1 MKNNFMLKIL
11 LVLLFCGMAVSLSA
25 QWSLGVKGGWDI
37 TSITRSDASRVDET
51 YSPVGGYE
59 AGIQARYAFR
69 DWVAIRADLSV
80 MRRSHRMDRH
90 LNYLDSLYTK
100 HHNLYLMLP
109 VTVDFSF
116 GGKHLRGHALLGG
129 YAGFWLRDHIV
140 GKTYWMT
147 DYYVYFNDFDEMRT
161 FTAEDRRF
169 CAGLTGGLGLSYAIT
184 DHWGLNLEALY
195 YYDLTSHHKGYPH
208 LRDPR
213 YLNTLSVTFGVN
225 YTF

>member
-11 LVLLFCGMAVSLSA
+11 LVLLFCGTAVSLSA

-59 AGIQARYAFR
+59 AGIQARYGFR
-69 DWVAIRADLSV
+69 DWIAIRADLSV

-90 LNYLDSLYTK
+90 LNYLDSLYTE

-129 YAGFWLRDHIV
+129 YAGFWLRDHIM

-225 YTF
+225 HTF